1 VSREGGWLSYEQ
13 RTAKK
18 PAGRKQEGD
27 GLVLREGEGMRW
39 YGQKRASKGR
49 HVGGKGGRMS
59 AGSNPV
65 VKNLGNRMESL
76 GFCESEDLP
85 APFPDKRLAQA
96 CGQKR
101 DVEQWFGGG
110 LCLCGNIALTIS
122 HAVRQKRDSK
132 GPQTQRWGG
141 GRQSLSGAR
150 GS

>member
-1 VSREGGWLSYEQ
+1 
-13 RTAKK
+13 
-18 PAGRKQEGD
+18 
-27 GLVLREGEGMRW
+27 
-39 YGQKRASKGR
+39 
-49 HVGGKGGRMS
+49 MS

-141 GRQSLSGAR
+141 GQTIAQRRQGELEDGGNGDNGGWRDHSMAFR
-150 GS
+150 REYYCT